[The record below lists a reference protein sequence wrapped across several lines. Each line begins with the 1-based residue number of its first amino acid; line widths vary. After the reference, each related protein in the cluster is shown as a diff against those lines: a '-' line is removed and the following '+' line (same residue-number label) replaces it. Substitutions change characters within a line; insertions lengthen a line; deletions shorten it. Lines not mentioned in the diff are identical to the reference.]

1 MKSNQK
7 KYLDKVVEIL
17 VGETIID
24 YEQEVVKVSF
34 LQWRWLPFSSLPL
47 LSTPLLSP
55 LSPYLL
61 FSKYC
66 KDTYGVVGDEM
77 KNVWYQYRTIL
88 KDKLDNGR

>member
-1 MKSNQK
+1 MKDNQK

-34 LQWRWLPFSSLPL
+34 LPFSSLPL

-88 KDKLDNGR
+88 KEKIRNER